1 MGGAPSCC
9 STATVTNT
17 DEIVV
22 KATKTSM
29 EAVEFDE
36 IANELKRMNIVEF
49 ETRLKHYA
57 SIENKGYINQY

>member
-9 STATVTNT
+9 STATVTKT
-17 DEIVV
+17 DEIVI

-29 EAVEFDE
+29 EAVEFDA
-36 IANELKRMNIVEF
+36 IASELKRMNIVEF
-49 ETRLKHYA
+49 ETRVKHFA